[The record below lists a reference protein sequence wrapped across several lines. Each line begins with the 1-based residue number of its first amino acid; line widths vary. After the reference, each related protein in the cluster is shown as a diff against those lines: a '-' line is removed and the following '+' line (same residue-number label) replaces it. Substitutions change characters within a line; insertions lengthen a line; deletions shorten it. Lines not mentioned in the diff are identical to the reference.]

1 MSQYSGSSQVAKLV
15 VVAALLHTIN
25 AFHIANISPRIPI
38 VSSSTSLY
46 MGAMNRRNKAAD
58 LAAKMAEAKKQRELA
73 EAESGGETTI
83 EDEGSSSKNLSAAE
97 IKLRNDRQRFADMLD
112 NSMSGGSGIDKGY
125 YLTEQQEN
133 ENADAVCKYILLLFI
148 LFGGVFIDCL
158 VMVLDIFS
166 CFSKSYIVWLEFVF
180 SDCLIVDHINVLFV
194 VLTIPSSLL
203 IIYFS

>member
-1 MSQYSGSSQVAKLV
+1 MSQYSGRSQVAKYV

-25 AFHIANISPRIPI
+25 AFNIANISPRIPL

-73 EAESGGETTI
+73 EGETTI
-83 EDEGSSSKNLSAAE
+83 EDESKGSSKNLSAAE

-133 ENADAVCKYILLLFI
+133 ENADAVCKYILF
-148 LFGGVFIDCL
+148 
-158 VMVLDIFS
+158 
-166 CFSKSYIVWLEFVF
+166 
-180 SDCLIVDHINVLFV
+180 N
-194 VLTIPSSLL
+194 SLRCV
-203 IIYFS
+203 Y

>member
-1 MSQYSGSSQVAKLV
+1 MSQYSGSSQVAKYV
-15 VVAALLHTIN
+15 VVAALLHTID
-25 AFHIANISPRIPI
+25 AFNIANISPRIPL

-73 EAESGGETTI
+73 NGGGETTI

-112 NSMSGGSGIDKGY
+112 NSMSGGGGIDKGY

-133 ENADAVCKYILLLFI
+133 ENADAVCK
-148 LFGGVFIDCL
+148 
-158 VMVLDIFS
+158 
-166 CFSKSYIVWLEFVF
+166 
-180 SDCLIVDHINVLFV
+180 
-194 VLTIPSSLL
+194 
-203 IIYFS
+203 